1 MKTLGK
7 ALGSAAF
14 ALVYLF
20 LLAAGAVVAEP
31 PPLPK
36 ITFFQGEA
44 EVDSRTMTKAEHTV
58 DMKFQ
63 HAMGILDPEQ
73 TAEQLTQASLELAA
87 RSLGAAA
94 DEIKIGNNDDGSFNI
109 NADIS
114 IESLS
119 EAVSEG
125 GLELGKYAE
134 RLSKASE
141 NLKQEITA
149 NSGDLEFDSI
159 AIGEDSKNF
168 RLNME

>member
-14 ALVYLF
+14 AVAYLF

-36 ITFFQGEA
+36 ITFFNGDT
-44 EVDSRTMTKAEHTV
+44 EVDSRTMTKAEHTAY
-58 DMKFQ
+58 MKFQ
-63 HAMGILDPEQ
+63 HAMGVLDPEQ

-94 DEIKIGNNDDGSFNI
+94 DEIKIGSNDEGGFNI
-109 NADIS
+109 DANIS

-134 RLSKASE
+134 RVAEASE
-141 NLKQEITA
+141 NLKNEIES
-149 NSGDLEFDSI
+149 NSGDLEYDSI

-168 RLNME
+168 RLEVD